1 MLDYLAHTPTPVHA
15 DFDLVTMFEE
25 VKAATLLDINYC
37 GPATM
42 HADRGMMFRIMLNL
56 GRNAGTAGAS
66 ALSIDIWRAG
76 HLAIMDISDN
86 GSGILRHLWPSL
98 FSPFKSR
105 QSTSGGLGLSIAR
118 DLALAQDGILK
129 LSRSSDVGSEFRI
142 QFHCVKFPE
151 MAHEGVSTNWPSVP
165 IGSHARDSASAILTQ
180 ANHTRRLHTRRPM
193 IGVDGCGSMSHG
205 KKIHVSCDTSVT
217 NVSTNGRPAGL
228 A

>member
-1 MLDYLAHTPTPVHA
+1 MHA

-42 HADRGMMFRIMLNL
+42 HADRSMMFRIMLNL
-56 GRNAGTAGAS
+56 GRNAAS

-86 GSGILRHLWPSL
+86 DQVFRHLWPSL

-142 QFHCVKFPE
+142 QFHC
-151 MAHEGVSTNWPSVP
+151 ATG
-165 IGSHARDSASAILTQ
+165 
-180 ANHTRRLHTRRPM
+180 
-193 IGVDGCGSMSHG
+193 
-205 KKIHVSCDTSVT
+205 
-217 NVSTNGRPAGL
+217 NGA
-228 A
+228 